1 MSYPYFQSMLSLT
14 HCPKILSQVLLMFL
28 FLDTVTER
36 FRHGMVKIGYS
47 FPLVLKV
54 RARLKRLA
62 MPIICPGANLSL
74 NILLTNHRFSREGSI
89 LWLVVPNVIAT
100 VV

>member
-1 MSYPYFQSMLSLT
+1 MSYPYFQSMPSLT

-36 FRHGMVKIGYS
+36 FHGMVKIGYS
-47 FPLVLKV
+47 FLLVLKV

-62 MPIICPGANLSL
+62 MPIVCPGANPSMK
-74 NILLTNHRFSREGSI
+74 ILLTNHRFSREGSI